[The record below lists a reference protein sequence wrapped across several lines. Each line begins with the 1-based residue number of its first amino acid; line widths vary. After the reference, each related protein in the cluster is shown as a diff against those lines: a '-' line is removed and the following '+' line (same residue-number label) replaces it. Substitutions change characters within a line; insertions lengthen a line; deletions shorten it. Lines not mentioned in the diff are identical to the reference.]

1 MVSNFDFDL
10 DVDDDVNFGL
20 DVPIVPFVVVLVL
33 VVVVADS
40 EADVDEGFGFPFPLG
55 LGFGLDL
62 GRSSVDRWSDC
73 SIKGRSLVVVSVV
86 VFIVGVF
93 MEVITVDPMEADET
107 FPPPSICPKGRAGSN
122 VGVPVN
128 DPP

>member
-10 DVDDDVNFGL
+10 DLDVNFGFV
-20 DVPIVPFVVVLVL
+20 VPIVPLVVPLGV

-40 EADVDEGFGFPFPLG
+40 KADVDECFGFPFPLG